1 MKREYFV
8 MLFIIVFTCSLIA
21 LQYLVDEQIV
31 NEYLTRFVVVW
42 VLLAIYIG
50 QYSMRFPKI
59 F

>member
-8 MLFIIVFTCSLIA
+8 MLFIIVFTCLLIA

-31 NEYLTRFVVVW
+31 NDYLTRFVVVW

-50 QYSMRFPKI
+50 QYSMKFPKR